1 MRSDLSESHAVPPP
15 TNGVLLV
22 RLLGLA
28 WRHRGPC
35 LIVLGLQTLLL
46 VIGLIGVNF
55 IGHGIDY
62 LRSHVEQVPTPAI
75 FGFQPP
81 PLASPYVVLGAISA
95 LILGLALFR
104 AGLNHLYANAVARL
118 VHARILLDLR
128 TDLYS
133 KLQRLSFRF
142 FDTHGSGAL
151 INRVLG
157 DVQAIRVFIE
167 GVMMPSLILVISLG
181 VYLAYM
187 LHLSPSLTAACL
199 ASTPLLWTASV
210 IFSRRVRPLYLRSR
224 EMLDGLFLQLGESI
238 QGVHTIKGF
247 AREALQ
253 EQKFREANDAVRD
266 QQREIFRRVSR
277 FSPSIGFISQFN
289 IFVLLGYGG
298 WLVVQGQIPLGAGLV
313 VFASLLQQFAQQVSR
328 VAEIAN
334 AAQQSLTSAR
344 RLFEILDAPVEIQS
358 PPDPR
363 PAGRLRG
370 AVAFE
375 QVTFGYTPGEPV
387 LHDVSFRV
395 EPGQCVAVLGV
406 TGAGKS
412 TLLSLIPRFYD
423 PQQGRVLIDG
433 IDVRT
438 LDLQDLR
445 RQIGLVFQE
454 SFLFSHTIGANIA
467 FGHPQATRAELE
479 RAATIAAAHEF
490 IVSLPQGYDT
500 VLGEMGVDISG
511 GQRQRLAIA
520 RAVLLEPPILLMDDP
535 TASIDPETEHEILEA
550 MDRAIA
556 GRTTFIVAHRLST
569 AQHADLVIVLERGRI
584 VQAGAPH
591 ELLRM
596 KGPYR
601 KAAKL
606 QLSEIPPLPAS

>member
-1 MRSDLSESHAVPPP
+1 MLA
-15 TNGVLLV
+15 

-28 WRHRGPC
+28 WRHRGLC
-35 LIVLGLQTLLL
+35 LTVLALQTLLL
-46 VIGLIGVNF
+46 VIGLVGVNF

-62 LRSHVEQVPTPAI
+62 VRSQVEHVRTPVI
-75 FGFQPP
+75 FGFEIPTGVPP
-81 PLASPYVVLGAISA
+81 YMVLGWISGLVLGVA
-95 LILGLALFR
+95 LVR
-104 AGLNHLYANAVARL
+104 AALNHLYANAVARL

-133 KLQRLSFRF
+133 KLQRLSFRY

-157 DVQAIRVFIE
+157 DVQAIRIFIE
-167 GVMMPSLILVISLG
+167 NVMMPSVILLISLG
-181 VYLAYM
+181 VYLVYM
-187 LHLSPSLTAACL
+187 LQLSPSLTAACL
-199 ASTPLLWTASV
+199 ASTPVLWAASV
-210 IFSRRVRPLYLRSR
+210 TFSRRVRPLYLRSR
-224 EMLDGLFLQLGESI
+224 AFLDTLFLHLGESI
-238 QGVHTIKGF
+238 QGVQTIKGF
-247 AREALQ
+247 GRESLQ
-253 EQKFREANDAVRD
+253 AGKFCGANDAVRD
-266 QQREIFRRVSR
+266 QQREIFYRVSR

-298 WLVVQGQIPLGAGLV
+298 WMVVNGRIPLGAGLV
-313 VFASLLQQFAQQVSR
+313 VFATLLQQFAQQVGKI
-328 VAEIAN
+328 ADIAN

-344 RLFEILDAPVEIQS
+344 RLFEILDAPVEIRN
-358 PPDPR
+358 PATPR
-363 PAGRLRG
+363 RIGRLRG

-375 QVTFGYTPGEPV
+375 NVTFGYNPAEPV
-387 LHDVSFRV
+387 LHDISFTV

-423 PQQGRVLIDG
+423 PQRGRVLVDG
-433 IDVRT
+433 HDVRT
-438 LDLQDLR
+438 LDLHELR

-454 SFLFSHTIGANIA
+454 SFLFSHTVGANIA
-467 FGHPQATRAELE
+467 FGHPDATRAQLE

-490 IVSLPQGYDT
+490 IVGLPKGYDT

-569 AQHADLVIVLERGRI
+569 AQYADLVIVLDRGRI
-584 VQAGAPH
+584 VQAGTH
-591 ELLRM
+591 DRLLRV

-606 QLSEIPPLPAS
+606 QLAEVPPLAS